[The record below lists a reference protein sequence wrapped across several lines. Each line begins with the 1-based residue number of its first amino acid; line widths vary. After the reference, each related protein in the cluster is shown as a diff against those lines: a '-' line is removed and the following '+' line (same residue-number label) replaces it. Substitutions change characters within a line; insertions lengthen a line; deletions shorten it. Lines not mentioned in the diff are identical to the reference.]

1 MEKIH
6 IMDTATQHIAF
17 LCGKTMVK
25 SWCDKDEL
33 FEWDKET
40 SEEPGCDIIVWSA
53 NKKELKVTYWK

>member
-1 MEKIH
+1 
-6 IMDTATQHIAF
+6 MDTATQHIAF

-53 NKKELKVTYWK
+53 DKKGLKVTYWK